1 MASPTAGNL
10 PHLQWDLCTCPSFP
24 RFRRCKH
31 ILGAK
36 LHLGLLDFPAD
47 IDVEPMMMKANTR
60 RKKTGTW
67 GDMEVKAPNSADAQV
82 DFDMDGNA
90 PAPKGKVVIKPQD
103 IDNMS
108 AQLAAFKAGAS
119 KRRRADTDV

>member
-1 MASPTAGNL
+1 
-10 PHLQWDLCTCPSFP
+10 
-24 RFRRCKH
+24 
-31 ILGAK
+31 
-36 LHLGLLDFPAD
+36 
-47 IDVEPMMMKANTR
+47 MMKANTR

-90 PAPKGKVVIKPQD
+90 PAPKGKVAIKPQD
-103 IDNMS
+103 NDNMS